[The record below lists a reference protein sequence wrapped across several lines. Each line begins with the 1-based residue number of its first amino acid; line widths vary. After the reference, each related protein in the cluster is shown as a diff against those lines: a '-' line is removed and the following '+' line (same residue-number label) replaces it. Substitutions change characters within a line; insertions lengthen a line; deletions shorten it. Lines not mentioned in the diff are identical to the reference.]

1 LQCTIWTWAGNVA
14 RIGEMRNAYSFFV
27 GKREEKRQFGGRR
40 RRWEDNIRMYLR
52 EVGWEVVGWIH
63 LAHDRNC

>member
-1 LQCTIWTWAGNVA
+1 
-14 RIGEMRNAYSFFV
+14 MRNAYSFFV